1 MDWNRVWPLLV
12 GSLSCSCLLVDGGL
26 PSDPT
31 APTGIT
37 ATSGASATTTDA
49 TTEGGGSTV
58 MAPPTGGSSESTS
71 MGTSEASGTATTTGV
86 TTNGTT
92 ANTTT
97 TGTSDGTTGGQAE
110 PQPADGLYADCTR
123 KRCNVNLTD
132 GCWELQDANMMKID
146 GFCTLFCSGSA
157 DCMPK
162 PNVPAVAEC
171 LDSGGGQKVCA
182 LSCSAQS
189 DCPVGMT
196 CAEAN
201 INGVTEMLCW

>member
-1 MDWNRVWPLLV
+1 M
-12 GSLSCSCLLVDGGL
+12 
-26 PSDPT
+26 
-31 APTGIT
+31 
-37 ATSGASATTTDA
+37 
-49 TTEGGGSTV
+49 
-58 MAPPTGGSSESTS
+58 
-71 MGTSEASGTATTTGV
+71 
-86 TTNGTT
+86 
-92 ANTTT
+92 
-97 TGTSDGTTGGQAE
+97 
-110 PQPADGLYADCTR
+110 
-123 KRCNVNLTD
+123 NLTD
-132 GCWELQDANMMKID
+132 GSWELQDANMMKID

-196 CAEAN
+196 CTEAN